1 LTWPIRISYI
11 ADGTRHSNPPPG
23 GIAAEMAPFVAVGRP
38 MTIRNTD
45 QLDRPDSAEFDRH
58 EESPPRDECCRSGC
72 TVCIL
77 DYPDAIPARDAV
89 RVQATGTEISP
100 SPLISSDEVDQQL
113 LDMLEAFERA
123 EAIVAALV
131 EKEPESVMPNEGDH

>member
-1 LTWPIRISYI
+1 
-11 ADGTRHSNPPPG
+11 
-23 GIAAEMAPFVAVGRP
+23 

-45 QLDRPDSAEFDRH
+45 QLDRPDTAEFDRLD
-58 EESPPRDECCRSGC
+58 ESTPRDECCQSGC

-77 DYPDAIPARDAV
+77 DYPDAISAREAV
-89 RVQATGTEISP
+89 LAEAAETLISP
-100 SPLISSDEVDQQL
+100 SPPTSSAVEIDQQL

-131 EKEPESVMPNEGDH
+131 EKVPESVLPNEGDH